1 MRSLILFYSRSGTT
15 ASAAHSLAQQLGA
28 DIGEIACDRY
38 RFPFLGYARAGHDS
52 LKRVLP
58 PITVSSAP
66 IASYDRLI
74 LGTPIWTSYPATPMR
89 AFLSQ
94 NTEWPNHIAL
104 FVTYGGHSQPD
115 KALTEMASMLPED
128 PEARLALHA
137 DDVKEGRILE
147 CTAQFIER
155 RSNSLAHDYQSVAG
169 MTHAASAENRKP

>member
-1 MRSLILFYSRSGTT
+1 MRTLILFYSRSGTT
-15 ASAAHSLAQQLGA
+15 ASAAHRLAEQLEA
-28 DIGEIACDRY
+28 DIGEIVCDRY

-58 PITVSSAP
+58 PITTPSQD

-94 NTEWPNHIAL
+94 NKDWPERIAL

-115 KALTEMASMLPED
+115 KALKEMASMLPTET
-128 PEARLALHA
+128 EARVALHA
-137 DDVKEGRILE
+137 DDVKKGRFVDF
-147 CTAQFIER
+147 TAQFIER
-155 RSNSLAHDYQSVAG
+155 RSKS
-169 MTHAASAENRKP
+169 E

>member
-1 MRSLILFYSRSGTT
+1 MRTLILYYSRSGTT
-15 ASAAHSLAQQLGA
+15 AAAANCLAEQLDA
-28 DIGEIACDRY
+28 DIGEIVCDRY
-38 RFPFLGYARAGHDS
+38 RFPFLGYARAGHNS

-58 PITVSSAP
+58 PITVPSQR

-94 NTEWPNHIAL
+94 NTDWPEHIAL

-115 KALTEMASMLPED
+115 KAFTEMASMLPTE
-128 PEARLALHA
+128 PEACVALHA

-147 CTAQFIER
+147 FSAQFIER
-155 RSNSLAHDYQSVAG
+155 HSNSD
-169 MTHAASAENRKP
+169 